1 MSLPPTCIP
10 NEVPLFSHHSHHYRL
25 GQWSPKWGTHSRGG
39 SSTVKN
45 PKILYLLIASNE
57 IPVSVLFY
65 NIHTLSYYM
74 YNSIYIYYLYYG
86 YMQIFFFLMK
96 KGVQPTFL
104 TWTITTVSELI
115 LFLCLSAFNLCSKQ

>member
-1 MSLPPTCIP
+1 M
-10 NEVPLFSHHSHHYRL
+10 
-25 GQWSPKWGTHSRGG
+25 
-39 SSTVKN
+39 KN

-86 YMQIFFFLMK
+86 YMQFFFFNE
-96 KGVQPTFL
+96 KGCSANIPHL
-104 TWTITTVSELI
+104 DNYNSL

>member
-1 MSLPPTCIP
+1 M
-10 NEVPLFSHHSHHYRL
+10 
-25 GQWSPKWGTHSRGG
+25 
-39 SSTVKN
+39 KN

-65 NIHTLSYYM
+65 NIHTLYYYM

-86 YMQIFFFLMK
+86 YMQFFFLMK

-104 TWTITTVSELI
+104 TWTITTVSCFYACQLLI
-115 LFLCLSAFNLCSKQ
+115 YALNSN